1 MDWEWGCQMAGIS
14 PTSPVFYC

>member
-1 MDWEWGCQMAGIS
+1 MDWEWGCQMADIS